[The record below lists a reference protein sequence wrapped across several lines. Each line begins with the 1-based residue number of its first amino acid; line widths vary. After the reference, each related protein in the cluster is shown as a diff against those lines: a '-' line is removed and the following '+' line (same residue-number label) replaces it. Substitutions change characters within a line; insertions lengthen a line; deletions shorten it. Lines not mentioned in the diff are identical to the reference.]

1 MSLCSLLEKMFVEH
15 LAIIKRNSSRL
26 KKLNDLLDSPLLWVY
41 HDSFEELK
49 NFSIGHKRVQFFF
62 FDLLVKELYFYE
74 LTIKISNNS
83 NTHG

>member
-1 MSLCSLLEKMFVEH
+1 MSVEH
-15 LAIIKRNSSRL
+15 LAIIKRSSSRL
-26 KKLNDLLDSPLLWVY
+26 KKLNNLLDSLLLWVY
-41 HDSFEELK
+41 HDSFEELE

-62 FDLLVKELYFYE
+62 DLFVKELYFYE